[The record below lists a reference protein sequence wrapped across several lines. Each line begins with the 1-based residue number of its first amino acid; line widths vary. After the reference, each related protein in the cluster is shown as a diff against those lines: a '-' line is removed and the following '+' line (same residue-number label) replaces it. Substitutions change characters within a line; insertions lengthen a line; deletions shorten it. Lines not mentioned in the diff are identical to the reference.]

1 MVSLTIGSGA
11 AVRMHGEGALGE
23 QRIAKTRK
31 ALEPLPDALEAFRRF
46 RAEARLPLE
55 VTT

>member
-1 MVSLTIGSGA
+1 MVSLTIGSRA

-23 QRIAKTRK
+23 QRVAKTRK
-31 ALEPLPDALEAFRRF
+31 ALAPAPDALETFRRF